1 MTLNCPVVRSDY
13 YPVVSRCLVF
23 LSFSFSPCCRGTETE
38 TGKEEPREGGD
49 VGGGGEEMRL
59 LAEW

>member
-49 VGGGGEEMRL
+49 VGGEGKR
-59 LAEW
+59 